1 MHVPT
6 VDKIVRGRA
15 ATNVVRVVVVNAM
28 AIAIQLVRGI
38 VVQVAHLHAVL
49 IVVQI
54 AQAIVKLHVEKFA
67 LVVVHQTVDL
77 VQDH

>member
-54 AQAIVKLHVEKFA
+54 AQAIVKLHVETFA
-67 LVVVHQTVDL
+67 VRKLLPLAPSGVL
-77 VQDH
+77 